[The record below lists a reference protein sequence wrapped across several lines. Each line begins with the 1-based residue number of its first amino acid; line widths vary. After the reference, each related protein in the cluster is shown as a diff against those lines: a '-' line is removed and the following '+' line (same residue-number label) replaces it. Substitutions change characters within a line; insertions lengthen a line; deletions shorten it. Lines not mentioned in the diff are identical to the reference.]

1 MKFLLERLK
10 NLWKIMKVSFFN
22 LFKSKSNHSNKQKE
36 SKTIRQRF
44 AEQPN
49 EQPDT
54 TDMPDLES

>member
-1 MKFLLERLK
+1 
-10 NLWKIMKVSFFN
+10 MKVSFFN

-36 SKTIRQRF
+36 SNTIRQRF